1 MHAPAMNPLRFFRR
15 LHEDEG
21 GAGLA
26 FGALTLL
33 VLVAVVA
40 AGANVW
46 ELLRVKVRIQN
57 AADAVAHSAAA
68 VMANT
73 LAVIASLNQTL
84 VWIYR
89 AALAMV
95 ASVITTGVLAA
106 LNAVFPGLF
115 AWAVPFF
122 HQALAIAVDWLP
134 RLFAWARATARLQD
148 GIVKA
153 APAAVEAEALRIA
166 RANGADAGFVAPVPR
181 LPVER
186 ETNLDRFF
194 RRLGGGVV
202 PNWALK
208 HLFPAEA
215 SASGR
220 TETYTKGAS
229 RVVRGVRRGRP
240 WERTESASA
249 GEESLEQ
256 GAQDPRAR
264 TLLAR
269 YRQIMAEVRAR
280 PLPLPLVLTPA
291 YARMQVQAA
300 VWKGSG
306 EARSRVVLGET
317 VFKWPAGAPGLLAL
331 AATKPR
337 HPRIDPRRI
346 PVDDD
351 NLYRTDGWEVAWRPV
366 DLKVARQAVRAGP
379 FGKLLDRMEG
389 WIQH

>member
-1 MHAPAMNPLRFFRR
+1 MNPLKTLRR

-46 ELLRVKVRIQN
+46 ELLRVKVHVQN
-57 AADAVAHSAAA
+57 AADAVAYSAAA
-68 VMANT
+68 AMANT
-73 LAVIASLNQTL
+73 LAVIASLNNTL

-89 AALAMV
+89 AALAIV

-115 AWAVPFF
+115 AWAIPLF
-122 HQALAIAVDWLP
+122 HQALTISVDWLP
-134 RLFAWARATARLQD
+134 RLFAWARAVGRLQD

-153 APAAVEAEALRIA
+153 VPAAVEAEAMRIA
-166 RANGADAGFVAPVPR
+166 RANGADAGFVAPLPR

-186 ETNLDRFF
+186 ETNHDRFF
-194 RRLGGGVV
+194 KKVGGGVV
-202 PNWALK
+202 PGWALK

-220 TETYTKGAS
+220 TETYAKGAS
-229 RVVRGVRRGRP
+229 RVVRGHGRRGRP
-240 WERTESASA
+240 WERTEHATA

-264 TLLAR
+264 SLLAR
-269 YRQIMAEVRAR
+269 YRQIMAEVREK

-291 YARMQVQAA
+291 YTRVQVQAA

-317 VFKWPAGAPGLLAL
+317 VFKWPESAPGFLAL

-337 HPRIDPRRI
+337 HPKIDPWRI

-351 NLYRTDGWEVAWRPV
+351 NLYRTDGWEVVWRPV
-366 DLKVARQAVRAGP
+366 DLKVAQKAVRIGP
-379 FGKLLDRMEG
+379 LGKVLDRLEG